1 MCVSINLF
9 ACRATLREVTEAPLR
24 HNAAMDGVN
33 LEFVAERLRAAGAR
47 FAFLHGSRGD
57 GVARPD
63 SDVDIAAWFGR
74 RDVDA
79 SAVAAE
85 LPGAVDLLVLDT
97 APLELAGRVAQAGRL
112 LFEVD
117 PEARVN
123 WQATT
128 RRVYLDEK
136 PRIERA
142 RADFVRAHRRG

>member
-1 MCVSINLF
+1 
-9 ACRATLREVTEAPLR
+9 VTEARLR

-33 LEFVAERLRAAGAR
+33 LEFVSERLRAAGTR

-97 APLELAGRVAQAGRL
+97 APLELAGRVAQTGRL

-142 RADFVRAHRRG
+142 RADFSRAHRRG